1 MRLFLGIILLL
12 LCLFIGYCMS
22 GKYHFRSIFF
32 SDFLSFNTL
41 LTQEI
46 AFKQTTIVNIIKNQS
61 VKNDFYYL
69 LNKYISNEIKDFNIQ
84 YLTTQEKNFALEYF
98 EKIGRFDKETQLEY
112 LNNVNKIIIEKQQA
126 SSLDEKKYNALYIK
140 LSFLIGLI
148 LLIIVL

>member
-1 MRLFLGIILLL
+1 M
-12 LCLFIGYCMS
+12 
-22 GKYHFRSIFF
+22 K
-32 SDFLSFNTL
+32 T
-41 LTQEI
+41 
-46 AFKQTTIVNIIKNQS
+46 VNPNATKE
-61 VKNDFYYL
+61 VHKV
-69 LNKYISNEIKDFNIQ
+69 
-84 YLTTQEKNFALEYF
+84 LEYF